1 MLEFKTEEMSG
12 QLVAHSIT
20 NPFKTYWIEEGA
32 WAHLS
37 TITADRA
44 GPNIS
49 KAQPYRTT
57 EDAITAANGEDL
69 GL

>member
-1 MLEFKTEEMSG
+1 MLEFETEEMSG
-12 QLVAHSIT
+12 QLVAHSNT

-37 TITADRA
+37 TITGDRA

-49 KAQPYRTT
+49 KPQPYHSLEQAIAAANE
-57 EDAITAANGEDL
+57 EDAQ
-69 GL
+69 